1 MSKEKKQIEVPKDAK
16 VFDFDPII
24 EVCGECSGVGLVK
37 GVFGDR
43 ECALC
48 KGTGRIIKTKT
59 VIIDIKPFE

>member
-1 MSKEKKQIEVPKDAK
+1 MSKKTKLIEIPEDAK

-24 EVCGECSGVGLVK
+24 EVCGECAGVGLVK

-59 VIIDIKPFE
+59 VIIDIKPYK